1 VRAPTIRSAI
11 GWVEWVRDALI
22 LGEIP
27 MKQRIEDGY
36 NAFFEPAEAMST
48 VWRAAVQIEPD
59 PP

>member
-1 VRAPTIRSAI
+1 
-11 GWVEWVRDALI
+11 
-22 LGEIP
+22 

-36 NAFFEPAEAMST
+36 KTFFEPAEAMST